1 MDGIPQA
8 VIDGAGSMSTT
19 TLLWI
24 IAGLMTVIT
33 TLGGVITSLVN
44 KRAATALQRTNPL
57 NGTLVRLDSTL
68 REVNTTLTKVDVR
81 AEDSN
86 RVLAR
91 HSEQLVAMGVATAQL
106 AANEAQQTIAI
117 SQIMPQIDTTLTGCA
132 SRQEQTCKDRTGM
145 ILNALET

>member
-33 TLGGVITSLVN
+33 TMGGVVTSLVN
-44 KRAATALQRTNPL
+44 KRSATALQQTNPL
-57 NGTLVRLDSTL
+57 NGTLMKLN
-68 REVNTTLTKVDVR
+68 EVLIKVDMR
-81 AEDSN
+81 TGDSD
-86 RVLAR
+86 RVLES
-91 HSEQLVAMGVATAQL
+91 HTEKLIVMGTTMAQL
-106 AANEAQQTIAI
+106 AANEAAQTIAI
-117 SQIMPQIDTTLTGCA
+117 SRIMPQIDDTITGCA
-132 SRQEQTCKDRTGM
+132 TRQEQTCKDRTGM